1 MKRLRRVIGAV
12 LVIAMVM
19 PAAALGGAW
28 LWLRQ
33 GLPERDERYTVAG
46 LDGEVEVLRDRHA
59 IPHVFARSE
68 RDAHFALGW
77 LHAQDRLFQ
86 MEMMRRIGTGRLA
99 EVVGEAGLRTDRYM
113 RTLGFHRQ
121 AEASYAALSADTR
134 EALNAYARGVNAWLE
149 RRTGPLPLEF
159 QLLRHEPEPWRP
171 ADSIVWGKL
180 MALQLSTNANGELHR
195 ARLLQRLTPE
205 QVADLDPPHPD
216 GAPTTL
222 AASLDGALEGID
234 FGRWAGTA
242 LPELGPSKASNEW
255 VLSGE
260 RTSTG
265 KPLLVN
271 DPHLGLAAPI
281 LWYLARIE
289 TPGLSLT
296 GATVPGVP
304 FHVLGHNGRIAW
316 GLTTTGTDVQDLYV
330 ERLDPGDRSRY
341 LTPTGARPFTVR
353 EEVIR
358 IKGGGEER
366 LSVRETR
373 HGPVISEVET
383 GAADVVPEG
392 HVLALAFKGLSDRD
406 TSAQALHRLNRA
418 GDWDAFRAALTD
430 FVAPQQNFVFADVD
444 GNIGFLTPGR
454 VPVRAAGKG
463 RLPVP
468 GWTDAY
474 AWVGEIPFDELPQ
487 AWNPPSGRI
496 VNANNRVVGPDYPW
510 FLTGDWDA
518 PYRARRIEQVL
529 AARPV
534 QDTASSQALLG
545 DTVDL
550 AARELLEAMLTVAPT
565 DPRAAEAVRRLS
577 AWDGTMDRDA
587 ADPLIFHWWVRELNR
602 NVAADELGDMFA
614 RAGWL
619 EPGALRRMLTER
631 TAWCDDVTTEATV
644 ETCEEIVLRS
654 LDQALDRSTERHG
667 SDMATW
673 RWGAEHRAPL
683 PNRVLESV
691 PVLGDLVDIGVETD
705 GSRHTVNRGA
715 FHGGWGGDAAP
726 FAHEHGAGFRA
737 VYDMADPA
745 RSLFIVATGQ
755 SGNPLSPHYDD
766 LVEAWRDG
774 RHVTIAGRREALAGE
789 ATARLVL
796 APEGSDQ

>member
-1 MKRLRRVIGAV
+1 MRWLRRVLVPV
-12 LVIAMVM
+12 LVMAVIV
-19 PAAALGGAW
+19 PTAALGGAW

-33 GLPERDERYTVAG
+33 GLPERDERYAVAG
-46 LDGEVEVLRDRHA
+46 LDGQVEVLRDRHA

-77 LHAQDRLFQ
+77 LHAQDRLLQ
-86 MEMMRRIGTGRLA
+86 MEMLRRIGTGRLA
-99 EVVGEAGLRTDRYM
+99 EVMGDAGLRSDRYM

-121 AEASYAALSADTR
+121 AEASYAVLSADTR
-134 EALNAYARGVNAWLE
+134 EALDAYARGVNAWLE

-159 QLLRHEPEPWRP
+159 LLLRHEPEPWRP

-180 MALQLSTNANGELHR
+180 MALQLSTNANGELRR

-205 QVADLDPPHPD
+205 QVADLDPAYPED
-216 GAPTTL
+216 APTTL
-222 AASLDGALEGID
+222 AASPDGAPDGALDGALEGID
-234 FGRWAGTA
+234 FDRWAGSA
-242 LPELGPSKASNEW
+242 LPELGPAKASNEW

-281 LWYLARIE
+281 LWYLARVE

-316 GLTTTGTDVQDLYV
+316 GLTTTGTDVQDVYV
-330 ERLDPGDRSRY
+330 ERLDPGDGSRY
-341 LTPTGARPFTVR
+341 LTPDGPEPFTLR

-358 IKGGGEER
+358 IKGGGEET
-366 LSVRETR
+366 LTVRETR

-383 GAADVVPEG
+383 GAADLVPDD
-392 HVLALAFKGLSDRD
+392 HVLALAFKGLSGRD

-418 GDWDAFRAALTD
+418 GDWDAFRAALAD

-454 VPVRAAGKG
+454 VPVRAAGRG

-468 GWTDAY
+468 GWTGEY

-529 AARPV
+529 AERPI
-534 QDTASSQALLG
+534 QDTASSEALLG
-545 DTVDL
+545 DRVDL
-550 AARELLEAMLTVAPT
+550 AARELLEAMLTVEPA
-565 DPRAAEAVRRLS
+565 DPRAAQAVRLLS
-577 AWDGTMDRDA
+577 AWDGTMDRNA
-587 ADPLIFHWWVRELNR
+587 AEPLIFHWWVRELNR

-614 RAGWL
+614 EVGWL
-619 EPGALRRMLTER
+619 EPEALRRMLTER
-631 TAWCDDVTTEATV
+631 TTWCDDVTTGETA

-654 LDQALDRSTERHG
+654 LDEALDRSTGRHG
-667 SDMATW
+667 SDMAGW

-683 PNRVLESV
+683 ANRVLESI
-691 PVLGDLVDIGVETD
+691 PVLKDLFDIGVETD
-705 GSRHTVNRGA
+705 GSRHTVDRGA
-715 FHGGWGGDAAP
+715 FFGALRGDAEP
-726 FAHEHGAGFRA
+726 FAHEHGAGYRA

-755 SGNPLSPHYDD
+755 SGNPLSPHYGDM
-766 LVEAWRDG
+766 VEAWR
-774 RHVTIAGRREALAGE
+774 
-789 ATARLVL
+789 
-796 APEGSDQ
+796 